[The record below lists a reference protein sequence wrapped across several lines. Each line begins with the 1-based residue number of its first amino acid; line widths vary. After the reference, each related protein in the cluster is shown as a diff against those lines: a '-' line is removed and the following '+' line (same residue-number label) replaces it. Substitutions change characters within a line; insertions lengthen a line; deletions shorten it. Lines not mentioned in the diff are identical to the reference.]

1 MMNHKNFFEFNFQ
14 SLKLF
19 LSQGLKIE
27 EKKISMRS
35 KQIWQSVYKKGS
47 FEIDSLTTF
56 PLELRSKLNS
66 LITLERPKILKTQ
79 TSTDGTIKWLIKL
92 FDNNEV
98 ECVYIP
104 EKTRA
109 TLCISSQ
116 VGCTLNCRF
125 CHTGTQ
131 RLVKNLSFAE
141 IINQVMI
148 AKEQLNDWGEQ
159 KKITNI
165 VLMGMGEP
173 FYNYDNVKT
182 AVEILRDKE
191 GLNYGSKKITVS
203 TAGIANKISKAA
215 DEIGTYL
222 ALSLHAPTD
231 DIREMIMPINKK
243 FKIKD
248 LIEQCKYYS
257 SVVKEKIT
265 LEYVML
271 RGVNDSVECARQ
283 LVRLMAQFPC
293 KVNLIEFNP
302 WPGVQYLPTER
313 NEIEKFGK
321 VVQDAGYVATIRR
334 SRGQDILGAC
344 GQLRTESLKIKQ

>member
-1 MMNHKNFFEFNFQ
+1 MNLKNFFEFNFE

-19 LSQGLKIE
+19 LNQDLNIE
-27 EKKISMRS
+27 EKKVLMRS

-47 FEIDSLTTF
+47 FQINSLTTF
-56 PLELRSKLNS
+56 PLELRSKLNNLIS
-66 LITLERPKILKTQ
+66 LDIPKIEKKQ
-79 TSTDGTIKWLIKL
+79 ISEDGTIKWLIKL
-92 FDNNEV
+92 FDKNEV

-173 FYNYDNVKT
+173 FYNYENVRI
-182 AVEILRDKE
+182 AVGILKDKE
-191 GLNYGSKKITVS
+191 MSNNV
-203 TAGIANKISKAA
+203 
-215 DEIGTYL
+215 
-222 ALSLHAPTD
+222 LSLMTKYNRKALPLA
-231 DIREMIMPINKK
+231 RK
-243 FKIKD
+243 FID
-248 LIEQCKYYS
+248 NAFS
-257 SVVKEKIT
+257 A
-265 LEYVML
+265 
-271 RGVNDSVECARQ
+271 N
-283 LVRLMAQFPC
+283 
-293 KVNLIEFNP
+293 
-302 WPGVQYLPTER
+302 
-313 NEIEKFGK
+313 
-321 VVQDAGYVATIRR
+321 
-334 SRGQDILGAC
+334 
-344 GQLRTESLKIKQ
+344 

>member
-271 RGVNDSVECARQ
+271 RGVNDSVECARL